1 MRITIA
7 HTRTKAE
14 IIQAIDRSFADAFKN
29 SAPPGL
35 PVQISVEQQSWE
47 GSTLTFALKAK
58 MGFVSTPIK
67 GTVEV
72 TDHDVTIDAD
82 LGMLGR
88 FISEDKA
95 KELLGSRVKRLL
107 N

>member
-14 IIQAIDRSFADAFKN
+14 IIQAIDRSFNDAFQG
-29 SAPPGL
+29 AAGL
-35 PVQISVEQQSWE
+35 PVQIVVDQKSWT
-47 GSTLTFALKAK
+47 GSILTFALKAK

-72 TDHDVTIDAD
+72 TDHEVIVEAD
-82 LGMLGR
+82 LGMLNR
-88 FISEDKA
+88 FVSEDKI
-95 KELLGSRVKRLL
+95 KDLLGSRVKKLL

>member
-14 IIQAIDRSFADAFKN
+14 IIQAIDRSFNDAFQG
-29 SAPPGL
+29 AAGL
-35 PVQISVEQQSWE
+35 PVQIVVDQKSWT
-47 GSTLTFALKAK
+47 GSILTFALKAK
-58 MGFVSTPIK
+58 MGFVSTPIR

-72 TDHDVTIDAD
+72 TDHDVIVEAD
-82 LGMLGR
+82 LGMLNR
-88 FISEDKA
+88 FVSEDKI
-95 KELLGSRVKRLL
+95 KDLLGSRVKKLL

>member
-14 IIQAIDRSFADAFKN
+14 IIQAIDRSFNDAFQG
-29 SAPPGL
+29 AAGL
-35 PVQISVEQQSWE
+35 PVQIVVDQKSWV

-72 TDHDVTIDAD
+72 TEHDVIVDAD
-82 LGMLGR
+82 LGMLNR
-88 FISEDKA
+88 FVSEDKI
-95 KELLGSRVKRLL
+95 KDLLGSRVKKLL

>member
-7 HTRTKAE
+7 HTRTKQE
-14 IIQAIDRSFADAFKN
+14 IIQAIDRSFADAFQ
-29 SAPPGL
+29 SAAAGM
-35 PVQISVEQQSWE
+35 PVEISVEQKTWA
-47 GSTLTFALKAK
+47 GSILTFALRAK

-72 TDHDVTIDAD
+72 TDHDVIVDAD
-82 LGMLGR
+82 LGMLSR
-88 FISEDKA
+88 FVSEDKVQD
-95 KELLGSRVKRLL
+95 LLGSRMKRLL

>member
-29 SAPPGL
+29 PPAGL
-35 PVQISVEQQSWE
+35 PVQISVEQQSWA
-47 GSTLTFALKAK
+47 GSILTFALKAK

-72 TDHDVTIDAD
+72 TDRSFYFGGEGQGPPGCPGEEIVE
-82 LGMLGR
+82 LVSGME
-88 FISEDKA
+88 FC
-95 KELLGSRVKRLL
+95 
-107 N
+107 

>member
-14 IIQAIDRSFADAFKN
+14 IIQAIDRSFNDAFQG
-29 SAPPGL
+29 AAGL
-35 PVQISVEQQSWE
+35 PVQIVVDQKSWT
-47 GSTLTFALKAK
+47 GSILTFALKAK

-72 TDHDVTIDAD
+72 TDHDVIVEAD
-82 LGMLGR
+82 LGMLNR
-88 FISEDKA
+88 FVSEDKI
-95 KELLGSRVKRLL
+95 KDLLGSRVKKLL

>member
-7 HTRTKAE
+7 HTRTKTE
-14 IIQAIDRSFADAFKN
+14 IIQAIDRSFNDAFQG
-29 SAPPGL
+29 AAGL
-35 PVQISVEQQSWE
+35 PVQIVVDQKSWT
-47 GSTLTFALKAK
+47 GSILTFALKAK

-72 TDHDVTIDAD
+72 TDHDVIVDAD
-82 LGMLGR
+82 LGMLNR
-88 FISEDKA
+88 FVSEDKI
-95 KELLGSRVKRLL
+95 KDLLGSRVKKLL

>member
-14 IIQAIDRSFADAFKN
+14 IVQAIDRSFASAFQ
-29 SAPPGL
+29 SAAAGM
-35 PVQISVEQQSWE
+35 PVEISVDQKTWA
-47 GSTLTFALKAK
+47 GSILTFALKAK
-58 MGFVSTPIK
+58 MGFVSAPIK

-72 TDHDVTIDAD
+72 TDHEVIIDAD

-88 FISEDKA
+88 FVSEDKV
-95 KELLGSRVKRLL
+95 KDLLGSRVKTLL

>member
-14 IIQAIDRSFADAFKN
+14 IIQAIDRSFNDAFQG
-29 SAPPGL
+29 AAGL
-35 PVQISVEQQSWE
+35 PVQIVVDQKSWA
-47 GSTLTFALKAK
+47 GSILTFALKAK
-58 MGFVSTPIK
+58 MGFVSTPIN

-72 TDHDVTIDAD
+72 TDHDVIVDAD
-82 LGMLGR
+82 LGMLNR
-88 FISEDKA
+88 FVSEQKIKD
-95 KELLGSRVKRLL
+95 LLGSRVKKLL

>member
-14 IIQAIDRSFADAFKN
+14 IIQAIDRSFVDAFKN
-29 SAPPGL
+29 PPAGL
-35 PVQISVEQQSWE
+35 PVQISVEQQSWA
-47 GSTLTFALKAK
+47 GSILTFALKAK

-88 FISEDKA
+88 FISEEKA
-95 KELLGSRVKRLL
+95 KDLLGARVKRLL

>member
-14 IIQAIDRSFADAFKN
+14 IVQAIDRSFADAFKN
-29 SAPPGL
+29 PPAGL
-35 PVQISVEQQSWE
+35 PVQISVEQQSWA
-47 GSTLTFALKAK
+47 GSILTFALKAK

-88 FISEDKA
+88 FISEEKA
-95 KELLGSRVKRLL
+95 KDLLGARVKKLL

>member
-14 IIQAIDRSFADAFKN
+14 IIQAIDRSFNDAFQG
-29 SAPPGL
+29 AAGL
-35 PVQISVEQQSWE
+35 PVQIVVDQKSWA
-47 GSTLTFALKAK
+47 GSILTFALKAK

-72 TDHDVTIDAD
+72 TDHDVIVDAD
-82 LGMLGR
+82 LGMLNR
-88 FISEDKA
+88 FVSEDKI
-95 KELLGSRVKRLL
+95 KDLLGSRVKKLL

>member
-1 MRITIA
+1 MRVTIA

-14 IIQAIDRSFADAFKN
+14 IIQAIDRSFNDAFQG
-29 SAPPGL
+29 AAAGL
-35 PVQISVEQQSWE
+35 PVQIVVDQKSWT
-47 GSTLTFALKAK
+47 GSILTFALKAK

-72 TDHDVTIDAD
+72 TDHDVIVDAD
-82 LGMLGR
+82 LGMLNR
-88 FISEDKA
+88 FISEDKI
-95 KELLGSRVKRLL
+95 KDLLGSRVKKLL